1 MEESTMRKIIILLTV
16 LALLCGSFS
25 VSFAQ
30 EGPIVIEN
38 VPNVVGL
45 AVGVLPD
52 YVGSDDYTLGLAPFA
67 RFTLPNSERYLMLN
81 VTELYF
87 NMLNHPVFRF
97 GPVLNYRFGRDDD
110 VDDNY
115 VKRMEEI
122 DGTFEAGAFF
132 GIDLKINNDKRN
144 RFVADV
150 ELLFDIGNEY
160 DGMNGTVSARY
171 WHPFG
176 RMFDGVIGV
185 AFQFA
190 DDKFVNKYF
199 GVDSTDSALSG
210 LPFYHG
216 DGGVTNFR
224 VVPGVVMHLS
234 EQWHLAAGLR
244 YQRITG
250 DSEDSPVVSMRGDA
264 DQWVF
269 GLGAAYS
276 W

>member
-1 MEESTMRKIIILLTV
+1 MRKIIILLTL
-16 LALLCGSFS
+16 LALLGGSFT

-30 EGPIVIEN
+30 DGPIVIEN

-45 AVGVLPD
+45 AVAVLPD
-52 YVGSDDYTLGLAPFA
+52 YVGSDDYTFGVAPFA
-67 RFTLPNSERYLMLN
+67 RFTLPNSERYFMLN

-87 NMLNHPVFRF
+87 NVLNHPFYRF
-97 GPVLNYRFGRDDD
+97 GPVLNYRFGRDND
-110 VDDNY
+110 VEDPF
-115 VKRMEEI
+115 VKWMQEI

-132 GIDLKINNDKRN
+132 GVDWKINNDRRN

-150 ELLFDIGNEY
+150 ELLFDIGDVYN
-160 DGMNGTVSARY
+160 GMNGTVSARY

-176 RMFDGVIGV
+176 QMFDGVIGV

-199 GVDSTDSALSG
+199 GVNLVDSALSS
-210 LPFYHG
+210 LPFYQA

-224 VVPGVVMHLS
+224 VFPGVVMHLS

-250 DSEDSPVVSMRGDA
+250 DAEDSPVVSMRGDA
-264 DQWVF
+264 NQWIV